1 MQRATQADTSGSSK
15 GNMMNYVA
23 TFLIVASTASLLACG
38 KSEELPAPATRP
50 AAAEAPQAGP
60 APEPVAPV
68 VETPQ
73 PETAPATQ
81 PETQPEPPAAASKP
95 AAAKPV
101 EAIPAQAAPA
111 AKPAGATAPSTLSP
125 DLAHG
130 QQIYRKA
137 CAFCHDKGVAG
148 APKTGD
154 IASWSPRLAQG
165 MDTLY
170 TVSLR
175 GKGAMPAKGGNPT
188 LADADVKAA
197 VDYIVA
203 QSR

>member
-1 MQRATQADTSGSSK
+1 MK
-15 GNMMNYVA
+15 YVA
-23 TFLIVASTASLLACG
+23 TFLIVASAASLLACG
-38 KSEELPAPATRP
+38 KSEDTPAAPPPAAEVAQTEPAPTV
-50 AAAEAPQAGP
+50 
-60 APEPVAPV
+60 APEPVTPV

-73 PETAPATQ
+73 PEAAPAAQ
-81 PETQPEPPAAASKP
+81 PEAKLAQPAAASKP
-95 AAAKPV
+95 ATTKPAEASPAKP
-101 EAIPAQAAPA
+101 
-111 AKPAGATAPSTLSP
+111 TP

-130 QQIYRKA
+130 QQIYRQA

-154 IASWSPRLAQG
+154 VAAWSPRLAQG

-170 TVSLR
+170 TVALR
-175 GKGAMPAKGGNPT
+175 GKGAMPAKGGNPS

-197 VDYIVA
+197 VDYLVA